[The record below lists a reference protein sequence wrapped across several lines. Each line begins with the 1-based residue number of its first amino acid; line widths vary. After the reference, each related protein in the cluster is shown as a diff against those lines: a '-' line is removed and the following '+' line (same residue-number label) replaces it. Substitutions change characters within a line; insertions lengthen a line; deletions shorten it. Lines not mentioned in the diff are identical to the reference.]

1 MSSVR
6 LNWSVVELKTPFHLH
21 EYALFFSTVFSVGMC
36 ACLCSLI
43 TSVPGVVSLWEP
55 WQSARHFRMQENNTD
70 GGAELIALLWGS
82 DPLTHTHTP
91 LPLHNDTNT
100 KWHNLMKFC
109 SLKQVAVWDWGGGGV
124 LAVRD
129 ALGSFSSSVSLNSFH
144 EPIDVPVFSWP
155 FSAVSHHWGMQ
166 IHIRTRP
173 DTFPVAGAAARK
185 RRGSAINEVRAS
197 FLRGPMGRERKTFS
211 IKVFSLCAD
220 KTRV

>member
-1 MSSVR
+1 MRVFPHYQCSWCCVAVGTVTTCSPLSYAGEQHWWRSRVNSSSVR
-6 LNWSVVELKTPFHLH
+6 LWSF
-21 EYALFFSTVFSVGMC
+21 
-36 ACLCSLI
+36 
-43 TSVPGVVSLWEP
+43 
-55 WQSARHFRMQENNTD
+55 N
-70 GGAELIALLWGS
+70 
-82 DPLTHTHTP
+82 THTHTP

-129 ALGSFSSSVSLNSFH
+129 VLGSFSSSVSLNSFH

-197 FLRGPMGRERKTFS
+197 FLRGPTGRRRKTFS
-211 IKVFSLCAD
+211 IKVFSLRAD